1 MPRISFKVLH
11 SPLPDGKMKQIDSLT
26 IGNLVVTKRREILR
40 MRKKEEGR
48 GEGGILQSR
57 RQKSPRFLITS
68 LITLEPEPVLP
79 LIFQV

>member
-1 MPRISFKVLH
+1 
-11 SPLPDGKMKQIDSLT
+11 MKHIDSLT